1 MLCPTARHGAAW
13 WPNEDQILRLER
25 VPPFSQRFA
34 DAVHALIG
42 DGPVKQRLAQAYA
55 SHLADLSDGD
65 LPGPL
70 RREFAELQA
79 AMTRIAPVGSESRV
93 RASVQ
98 KMSAAD
104 AAGHAGTILK
114 LYVELVANVERA
126 EPLKVVAPPRKPPR
140 LLTGRP

>member
-1 MLCPTARHGAAW
+1 MAPRRWA
-13 WPNEDQILRLER
+13 NENQLLRLER
-25 VPPFSQRFA
+25 VSPFSQQFA

-55 SHLADLSDGD
+55 LHLADLTDGD
-65 LPGPL
+65 LPAPL
-70 RREFAELQA
+70 RREFGELQA
-79 AMTRIAPVGSESRV
+79 AMNRIAPVGSESRV

-126 EPLKVVAPPRKPPR
+126 EPLKVVVPPRKPPR